1 MVASAQNNAGN
12 RCYHEPLDPGGD
24 RSSVRLLFDLTA
36 LFNTYVLE
44 YFSALLFPD
53 RKFTNDS
60 INEIFDQLGPTPRLC
75 LDYQYIPDGLAAYRR
90 DLTTAI
96 AEATPSKIEGLLMAA
111 ESLSMDSISQ
121 KNCLVRRA
129 KQDEVASCH
138 YPHRSIKIG

>member
-1 MVASAQNNAGN
+1 M
-12 RCYHEPLDPGGD
+12 
-24 RSSVRLLFDLTA
+24 
-36 LFNTYVLE
+36 FNTNVLE

-75 LDYQYIPDGLAAYRR
+75 LDYQYIPDRLAAYSR

-96 AEATPSKIEGLLMAA
+96 AKATPPEIEGLLKAA

-121 KNCLVRRA
+121 TICLVRRA
-129 KQDEVASCH
+129 KQDEVASW
-138 YPHRSIKIG
+138 PVVTVITPTVQSRLANKFQDLPRDELPPVRVPESRAVSG